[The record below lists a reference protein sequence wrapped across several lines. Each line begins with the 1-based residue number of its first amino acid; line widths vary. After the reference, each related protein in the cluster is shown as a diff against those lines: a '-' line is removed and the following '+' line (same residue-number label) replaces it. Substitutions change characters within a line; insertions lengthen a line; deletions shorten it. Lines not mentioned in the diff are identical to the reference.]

1 VTPTSAARP
10 EEAGLHKELGLR
22 DLVLA
27 QVLCVV
33 GSSWVGVAAKLG
45 RAHGAFWLAAMLLF
59 YVPLAVVVI
68 YLNRLMPLEGGLYQW
83 AKAAFG
89 EMAGFLIAWNLW
101 VYAIIATASIL
112 FVIPTDAGYM
122 LGPSAAWLASSKLA
136 TMSITCAVIA
146 GITLVA
152 IHGLDIG
159 KWLHNIGSVMVLL
172 AYVILIGLPL
182 WALARG
188 SIHRYEPI
196 PFELPRLNMFTL
208 AVFGQ
213 MTVGALSGF
222 EYVAILAGECR
233 SAART
238 VGQSVIISAPII
250 SLMFILG
257 TSSVLTFIGGQP
269 INVIGPI
276 PQAMR
281 IAFGAASLVAPGA
294 IFLLIARAIASASLL
309 FTGLTRLPMTAG
321 WDNLVPR
328 WFTRLHPVHGTPV
341 NSILFMAALVLG
353 LILLSMLGVREQ
365 ESSQLLAIGSSV
377 HYAIV
382 YIALFA
388 IPLFGRI
395 AAPPWLKP
403 IAWAGLLSSTVSLF
417 VAAYPIVDVVS
428 KALYTAKIAIV
439 LVLANFLG
447 ILVYRLGS
455 RR

>member
-1 VTPTSAARP
+1 
-10 EEAGLHKELGLR
+10 
-22 DLVLA
+22 
-27 QVLCVV
+27 
-33 GSSWVGVAAKLG
+33 
-45 RAHGAFWLAAMLLF
+45 
-59 YVPLAVVVI
+59 
-68 YLNRLMPLEGGLYQW
+68 
-83 AKAAFG
+83 
-89 EMAGFLIAWNLW
+89 MAGFLIAWNLW

-196 PFELPRLNMFTL
+196 PLELPRLNMFTL

-213 MTVGALSGF
+213 MTIGALSGF
-222 EYVAILAGECR
+222 EYIAILAGESR
-233 SAART
+233 NAART

-250 SLMFILG
+250 ALMFILG
-257 TSSVLTFIGGQP
+257 TSSVLTFIGNQP

-281 IAFGAASLVAPGA
+281 IAFGAVSLVAPGA
-294 IFLLIARAIASASLL
+294 IFLLVARAIASASLL

-377 HYAIV
+377 HYAVV

-388 IPLFGRI
+388 IPLFGRM

-403 IAWAGLLSSTVSLF
+403 IAWAGLLSSAISLF

-428 KALYTAKIAIV
+428 KILYTAKIAIA
-439 LVLANFLG
+439 LILANLTG